1 MRAAMVKHVRQWK
14 WSSYRTMLGDEPR
27 PAWLHAEW
35 LPSQFGSQRARQV
48 ARYIE
53 FVQQGIRG
61 PRVWENLRGRIF
73 LGTDEFVEMMQARLE
88 SDGANPSREIPR
100 LQRRAVNGK

>member
-1 MRAAMVKHVRQWK
+1 MVKHVRQWK